1 MRRYHRWRGSAR
13 PPVSAEHL
21 DLVGSPISCWS
32 LCWERRGRE
41 ARGWTGG
48 GSGGDRHRVSGGRG
62 HHPSRGQIAGLT
74 TPRSSGWSP
83 PSDCSSARATALAL
97 VGTTL
102 IFLTLTVLGMVE
114 RKLLNAKNEPPN
126 NHH

>member
-1 MRRYHRWRGSAR
+1 
-13 PPVSAEHL
+13 
-21 DLVGSPISCWS
+21 
-32 LCWERRGRE
+32 
-41 ARGWTGG
+41 
-48 GSGGDRHRVSGGRG
+48 
-62 HHPSRGQIAGLT
+62 
-74 TPRSSGWSP
+74 
-83 PSDCSSARATALAL
+83 